1 MSQKSG
7 NGHLDDTNSPI
18 SRTGTPNMYNP
29 HGMAMFHGMDDT
41 QFQSQPLPEFGVT
54 GTSPGRAGS
63 PNGNNVP
70 QTHDQL
76 MAANATL
83 KTRVSELEVIQE
95 LFRGRLQQ
103 LESEQ
108 QAREMSGSIEPQ
120 LRSQVTSL
128 TEIEA
133 QLRSQLSS
141 LTECEDQLRKELDES
156 HRRENMLKRRLDEM
170 ELELKSTQESLEAH
184 ENGRAKK
191 SRLDDGEKKDEEE
204 QQPNELATQPE
215 APAASP
221 PKSES

>member
-1 MSQKSG
+1 MRRVSQKSG

-29 HGMAMFHGMDDT
+29 HGMAMFHGMEDP
-41 QFQSQPLPEFGVT
+41 QFQSQPLPGFGVT

-63 PNGNNVP
+63 PNGDNVP
-70 QTHDQL
+70 QTHEQL

-108 QAREMSGSIEPQ
+108 QAREMGGSIEPQ
-120 LRSQVTSL
+120 LRSQLTSL
-128 TEIEA
+128 TESEA
-133 QLRSQLSS
+133 
-141 LTECEDQLRKELDES
+141 QLRKELDES

-170 ELELKSTQESLEAH
+170 ELELKSTKESLEAH

-191 SRLDDGEKKDEEE
+191 PRLDDGEKNDEEE
-204 QQPNELATQPE
+204 QPNELATQPE
-215 APAASP
+215 APTDSTL
-221 PKSES
+221 KSES